1 MSSEEIV
8 IEGTKRDVFGHQVK
22 ALRRE
27 GKLPAN
33 LYGKGMGSIPVTMDA
48 RITSRVVQR
57 VTASS
62 LIKVVVDGE
71 PYHTLL
77 RERQVNYITGDMLHL
92 DFQVVSLTELVKT
105 EVAIYFEGE
114 SPAVKDFNAL
124 LAINLNSIEVECL
137 PTDLPNR
144 ITVDLT
150 ILRAMGDA
158 IRVKDLLVP
167 PEVKI
172 LNDPQEMV
180 LLVSAPSMEAD
191 EEADTVIEAPS
202 ESEPVL
208 IEKKRKEEVPGTGS
222 EG

>member
-1 MSSEEIV
+1 
-8 IEGTKRDVFGHQVK
+8 
-22 ALRRE
+22 
-27 GKLPAN
+27 
-33 LYGKGMGSIPVTMDA
+33 
-48 RITSRVVQR
+48 
-57 VTASS
+57 
-62 LIKVVVDGE
+62 
-71 PYHTLL
+71 
-77 RERQVNYITGDMLHL
+77 MLHL
-92 DFQVVSLTELVKT
+92 EFQVVSLTELVKA
-105 EVAIYFEGE
+105 EVAIHFEGE

-144 ITVDLT
+144 INVDLT
-150 ILRAMGDA
+150 TLRAIGDA
-158 IRVKDLLVP
+158 IRVKDLRVP

-191 EEADTVIEAPS
+191 EEAETVIEAPS

-208 IEKKRKEEVPGTGS
+208 IEKKRKEEVPGAGA